1 MKEKKFTIGND
12 VRIVGRLV
20 RLIGGLIPLLLIL
33 RDITVLDNPI
43 PKVAPIILLRD
54 TVFYMIVVAATYAVL
69 YYLLS
74 DRFLDWLGRVN
85 PWIPTA
91 IFVGPPLIVAALS
104 LGPDAFRLGL
114 GMYVA
119 ASAILAGAMS
129 YGGCEVVALPALLF
143 KRRHVVYCPYNIVD
157 VIEDAAVRNAQKRG
171 TKNDPQAG
179 SNSV

>member
-1 MKEKKFTIGND
+1 MKENKFTIGYD

-20 RLIGGLIPLLLIL
+20 RLVGGLIPLILIL

-54 TVFYMIVVAATYAVL
+54 TGLYLLVVAVAYAVL

-74 DRFLDWLGRVN
+74 DRFLNWLGRVN

-91 IFVGPPLIVAALS
+91 ILVGPPLIVAALAF
-104 LGPDAFRLGL
+104 GPDAFRLGL

-119 ASAILAGAMS
+119 ASAILAAAMS

-157 VIEDAAVRNAQKRG
+157 ALEDAVVRNAQKGGPRSHSR
-171 TKNDPQAG
+171 TDMDR
-179 SNSV
+179 V

>member
-1 MKEKKFTIGND
+1 MKENKFTIGYD
-12 VRIVGRLV
+12 VRIVGRLA
-20 RLIGGLIPLLLIL
+20 RLVGGLIPIVLIL
-33 RDITVLDNPI
+33 MDITILDNPI

-85 PWIPTA
+85 PWISTV
-91 IFVGPPLIVAALS
+91 IFVGPPVAVAVLS

-114 GMYVA
+114 GSYVA
-119 ASAILAGAMS
+119 ASAILAAAMS

-143 KRRHVVYCPYNIVD
+143 KRRHIVYCPYNIVD
-157 VIEDAAVRNAQKRG
+157 VIEDAALKNAQNRG
-171 TKNDPQAG
+171 ARAH
-179 SNSV
+179 S

>member
-1 MKEKKFTIGND
+1 MKENKFTIGYD

-20 RLIGGLIPLLLIL
+20 RLVGGLIPLILIL

-43 PKVAPIILLRD
+43 PKVDPIILLRD
-54 TVFYMIVVAATYAVL
+54 TVFYLIVVAAAYAVL

-74 DRFLDWLGRVN
+74 DRFLNWLGHVN

-91 IFVGPPLIVAALS
+91 ILIGPPLIVAALA

-119 ASAILAGAMS
+119 ASAILAAAMS

-157 VIEDAAVRNAQKRG
+157 AMEDAVVKNAQKGGPRSHSRADL
-171 TKNDPQAG
+171 DP
-179 SNSV
+179 V